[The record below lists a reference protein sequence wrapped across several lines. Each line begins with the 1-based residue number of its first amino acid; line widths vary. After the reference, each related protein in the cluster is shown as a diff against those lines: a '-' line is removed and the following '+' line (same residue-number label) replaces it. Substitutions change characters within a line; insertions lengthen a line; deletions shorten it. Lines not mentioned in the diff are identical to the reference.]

1 MGRLAFAKLGMGEK
15 ALKYFNM
22 INPINHTKN
31 KDDCE
36 KYKLEPYVMAADV
49 YMREPHG
56 GRGGWSWYTGTA
68 GWMYKV
74 GLEWLLGFKTYKNE
88 GYKINPLM
96 LDSLGDFELEIN
108 NEKENYKIKVV
119 KFDENKILI
128 NGEEIKGDLI
138 PRNLGVANIEV
149 YRKV

>member
-1 MGRLAFAKLGMGEK
+1 
-15 ALKYFNM
+15 
-22 INPINHTKN
+22 
-31 KDDCE
+31 
-36 KYKLEPYVMAADV
+36 MA
-49 YMREPHG
+49 
-56 GRGGWSWYTGTA
+56 
-68 GWMYKV
+68 
-74 GLEWLLGFKTYKNE
+74 LGFKTYKNE
-88 GYKINPLM
+88 GYKINPLA